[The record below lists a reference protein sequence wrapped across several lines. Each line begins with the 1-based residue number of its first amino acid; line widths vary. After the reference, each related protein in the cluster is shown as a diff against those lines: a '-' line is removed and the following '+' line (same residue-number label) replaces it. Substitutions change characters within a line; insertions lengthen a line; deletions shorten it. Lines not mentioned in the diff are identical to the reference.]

1 MKVVLFT
8 SNSLRHKY
16 LAHILAENLQLE
28 LIVAEDKSAK
38 IKKTSGLSETDS
50 QFIENHFAARNASE
64 TAFFDQYESF
74 PPEPTLLQV
83 PHSRINSKKIVSE
96 LEQIDPEIIV
106 LFGSSIIKKEILDR
120 FPQKFINLHLGLSPY
135 YKGSAT
141 NLFPFYF
148 KEPECVGAT
157 IHLATSKVDGGG
169 ILHQLRPKIEIGDTL
184 HDIGNK
190 TIKQAGEQLP
200 GILKNYSENKIEP
213 KKQVDEGKLCKI
225 KDLSPEILREIYRNF
240 ETGMIADYLK
250 NKGKRDKLKQIIEEE
265 ARKR

>member
-1 MKVVLFT
+1 MRVVLFT
-8 SNSLRHKY
+8 SNRLRHKY
-16 LAHILAENLQLE
+16 IAHKLVESLQME

-38 IKKTSGLSETDS
+38 IEETSDLSKADA
-50 QFIENHFAARNASE
+50 QFIEKHFAARTASE
-64 TAFFDQYESF
+64 TVFFGQYERF
-74 PPEPTLLQV
+74 PPGTPLLQV
-83 PHSRINSKKIVSE
+83 PHSEINSDKVLLE
-96 LEQIDPEIIV
+96 LEQINPEIIV
-106 LFGSSIIKKEILDR
+106 LFGSSIIKKEILGR
-120 FPQKFINLHLGLSPY
+120 FPRKLINLHLGLSPY

-157 IHLATSKVDGGG
+157 IHVATSKVDGGG
-169 ILHQLRPKIEIGDTL
+169 ILHQLRPNMEIGDTL

-213 KKQVDEGKLCKI
+213 LKQVDAGKLCKI
-225 KDLSPEILREIYRNF
+225 KDLGPELLREIYRNF
-240 ETGMIADYLK
+240 EAGMIGDYLK
-250 NKGKRDKLKQIIEEE
+250 NKGKRDWKKPIIEEE